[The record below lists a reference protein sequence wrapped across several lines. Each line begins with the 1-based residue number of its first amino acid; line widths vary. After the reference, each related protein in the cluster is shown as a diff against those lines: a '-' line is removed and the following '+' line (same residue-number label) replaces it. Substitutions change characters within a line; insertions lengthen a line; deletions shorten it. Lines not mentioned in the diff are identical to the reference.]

1 MDLHL
6 AARHLGAA
14 LEPFVGAVFFA
25 PEVHAA
31 YEAVGFDPSPG
42 LFNGVAA
49 PEMCAYFT
57 SRGSLLGD
65 VPGEVVAATFAVFR
79 PQMVVEAVTAG
90 RARIAMPT
98 LRGIRREA
106 AVAALRRI
114 LGPRPDGVDVVR
126 DLLGRAASPLRPE
139 GRALYAGVLAIP
151 LDDDPLAAAWQLGEQ
166 LREFRGDAHT
176 AAWTAAGFDATEI
189 GILTELY
196 WGLRPYTYT
205 RTRGWDR
212 AGHEAAIDRLRA
224 RGLVVG
230 DEFTDAGRAARE
242 AVEEATDRQ
251 VRPALD
257 ALGDDLDALLDALRP
272 WSAAVR
278 AAGCYP
284 ATGPHEPAVQARA
297 TPLL

>member
-6 AARHLGAA
+6 AARRLGAA
-14 LEPFVGAVFFA
+14 LEPFVGSVFFA

-57 SRGSLLGD
+57 SRGSLMGD

-79 PQMVVEAVTAG
+79 PQMVVDAVTAG
-90 RARIAMPT
+90 RTRIAMPA
-98 LRGIRREA
+98 LRVIRHDA

-114 LGPRPDGVDVVR
+114 LGARPDGVDVVR
-126 DLLGRAASPLRPE
+126 DLLGRAAATLRPE
-139 GRALYAGVLAIP
+139 GRALYAGVLAVP
-151 LDDDPLAAAWQLGEQ
+151 LDDDPLATAWQLGEQ

-205 RTRGWDR
+205 RTRGWTP
-212 AGHEAAIDRLRA
+212 AEHEAAIDRLRT
-224 RGLVVG
+224 RGLVDG
-230 DEFTDAGRAARE
+230 DAFTDAGRTARE

-257 ALGDDLDALLDALRP
+257 ALGADLDHLLDVLGR

-284 ATGPHEPAVQARA
+284 ATGPHEPAVQARS